1 MKDRV
6 PVNPGRVLVTP
17 ENGSAA
23 YYATIKRADNPTQEG
38 TPLNKNSLLKDATA
52 AMFDLGSDAVPDDVL
67 ALIPD
72 LIAGRAQ
79 VATGSY
85 TGTGTYGE
93 GNPCSLTFDF
103 APKIV
108 IITDQS
114 SGLYP
119 KGSHWNSSCFI
130 WTYGQTTVYKYA
142 SNITSYITCSL
153 SGNTLSWYHGSQ
165 SIDDNK
171 RASGQCNVSGEKYLY
186 LAIG

>member
-1 MKDRV
+1 MSGK
-6 PVNPGRVLVTP
+6 VLDET
-17 ENGSAA
+17 GLAA
-23 YYATIKRADNPTQEG
+23 LWSLIKGKNATK
-38 TPLNKNSLLKDATA
+38 
-52 AMFDLGSDAVPDDVL
+52 
-67 ALIPD
+67 
-72 LIAGRAQ
+72 AQ

-108 IITDQS
+108 IITVQS

-119 KGSHWNSSCFI
+119 KNGYWGSDCFI
-130 WTYGQTTVYKYA
+130 WTYGQTRVLKYA
-142 SNITSYITCSL
+142 SNTTSDITCSL

>member
-6 PVNPGRVLVTP
+6 PVNPGRVLIKP
-17 ENGSAA
+17 ENGSSA
-23 YYATIKRADNPTQEG
+23 YYATMTRADNPTQKG
-38 TPLNKNSLLKDATA
+38 TPLNKASLLKDATA
-52 AMFDLGSDAVPDDVL
+52 AKFGLGAAAVPDDVL

-93 GNPCSLTFDF
+93 SNPCSLTFDF

-108 IITDQS
+108 IITQS

-119 KGSHWNSSCFI
+119 EDGHWGSDCFI
-130 WTYGQTTVYKYA
+130 WTYGQTKVYKIA
-142 SNITSYITCSL
+142 FNITSYITCSL

-165 SIDDNK
+165 SIDGNK
-171 RASGQCNVSGEKYLY
+171 RASGQCNVSGAKYLY